1 LNDNRFLRLLMVAC
15 LVTWSPGSWWCCCG
29 THADAAEPDVAT
41 DSHATSCCSERG
53 VTAPPAIAAA
63 DECCPLNS
71 DEAPSCGCLHG
82 STDAALPAVA
92 TTVSSPG
99 DDARQG
105 VDLLAELPPALAGAA
120 TIGRHVSTCRGS
132 PRAGP
137 PQTLLSL
144 HCLLTT

>member
-1 LNDNRFLRLLMVAC
+1 LPGDLVARKLVVLL
-15 LVTWSPGSWWCCCG
+15 WHPRRRS
-29 THADAAEPDVAT
+29 
-41 DSHATSCCSERG
+41 
-53 VTAPPAIAAA
+53 
-63 DECCPLNS
+63 
-71 DEAPSCGCLHG
+71 EAPSCGCLHG

-92 TTVSSPG
+92 TGPSPG
-99 DDARQG
+99 DDARPG